1 MAGLQPAALFD
12 LLPKNIVDG
21 IVSAEYRAWIYG
33 TLMFPVGI
41 LETIS
46 MAVCPAFQRGGILPE
61 AGSSMEY
68 D

>member
-1 MAGLQPAALFD
+1 MAELQPAALFD
-12 LLPKNIVDG
+12 LLPKNIVDV
-21 IVSAEYRAWIYG
+21 IASATYHAWIYG

-46 MAVCPAFQRGGILPE
+46 MAVCPSFQRAGILPE

-68 D
+68 N

>member
-1 MAGLQPAALFD
+1 MAGLQPTALFD

-21 IVSAEYRAWIYG
+21 IASAKYHAWIYG

-46 MAVCPAFQRGGILPE
+46 MAVCPCFQRDGILPE
-61 AGSSMEY
+61 AYSSMEY
-68 D
+68 N